1 MQRSNLSPVVP
12 FITFLLICGLVDAA
26 AQSRPANNPRP
37 KIRAITGFVRLDR
50 ANYTAQI
57 HDTLK
62 ILHQAKSEFEKAGY
76 EVQSVRITTQP
87 FPEIV
92 HGLTAADAL
101 KFFQEYDKLA
111 HAENF
116 DTSIGPAMIS
126 DTDDP
131 KAADLLADI
140 LSTTAI
146 IEGSVIVAG
155 DDGIHWNA
163 VRAAA
168 HVIKSVE
175 QHSPGSRGN
184 FNFAATAM
192 LPAHA
197 PFYPG
202 SYHDDAGREFAV
214 GMQSANVVT
223 AAFSSTPGDQKA
235 AQTALSGMLG
245 EHARTVEAIAH
256 RIEKDTGWRYLGID
270 LSPAPLKDDSIG
282 AAIEKFTGARFGSS
296 GTMTAVA
303 TITSILKEIQVQHAG
318 YSGLMLP
325 ILEDST
331 LAQRWS
337 EGKLTVDGMLSYSA
351 VCGTGLDTIPLPGDV
366 TEDQLEKMIG
376 DMASLAFKWHKP
388 LSARLLPVAGKKA
401 GERSEFDDPFLV
413 NTTLQPLP

>member
-1 MQRSNLSPVVP
+1 
-12 FITFLLICGLVDAA
+12 
-26 AQSRPANNPRP
+26 
-37 KIRAITGFVRLDR
+37 
-50 ANYTAQI
+50 
-57 HDTLK
+57 
-62 ILHQAKSEFEKAGY
+62 
-76 EVQSVRITTQP
+76 
-87 FPEIV
+87 
-92 HGLTAADAL
+92 
-101 KFFQEYDKLA
+101 
-111 HAENF
+111 
-116 DTSIGPAMIS
+116 MIS

-131 KAADLLADI
+131 KAANLLADI

-175 QHSPGSRGN
+175 QRSPHSQGN

-214 GMQSANVVT
+214 GMQSASVVA
-223 AAFSSTPGDQKA
+223 AAFSSMPGDQKA
-235 AQTALSGMLG
+235 ARTALSGMLG
-245 EHARTVEAIAH
+245 EHARTIEAVAH
-256 RIEKDTGWRYLGID
+256 RIEKETGWRYLGID

-303 TITSILKEIQVQHAG
+303 TITSVLKEIPVQHAG

-337 EGKLTVDGMLSYSA
+337 EGKLTMDGMLAYSA

-366 TEDQLEKMIG
+366 TEDQLAKMIG

-388 LSARLLPVAGKKA
+388 LSARLLPVAGKKP
-401 GERSEFDDPFLV
+401 GERTEFDYPFLV

>member
-1 MQRSNLSPVVP
+1 MFKGKVLPGVV
-12 FITFLLICGLVDAA
+12 IASLLLIGLSSNAA
-26 AQSRPANNPRP
+26 AQSSAAPRP
-37 KIRAITGFVRLDR
+37 KIRAITAFIHLDR
-50 ANYTAQI
+50 SNYESQVR
-57 HDTLK
+57 DTLK
-62 ILHQAKSEFEKAGY
+62 MLRQAKSQFEQAGY
-76 EVQSVRITTQP
+76 EVQGVRVTTQP

-92 HGLTAADAL
+92 RGLSPADAL
-101 KFFQEYDKLA
+101 KFFQNYDKLA
-111 HAENF
+111 QAEKF
-116 DTSIGPAMIS
+116 DTSIGPAMVS

-131 KAADLLADI
+131 KNGDLLASI
-140 LSTTAI
+140 LSTTSI
-146 IEGSVIVAG
+146 VEGSIIVAG

-168 HVIKSVE
+168 RVMKSLE
-175 QHSPGSRGN
+175 EHSPHSQGN
-184 FNFAATAM
+184 FNFSATAM

-202 SYHDDAGREFAV
+202 SYHDDAGHEFAI
-214 GMQSANVVT
+214 GMQSASVVA
-223 AAFSSTPGDQKA
+223 AAFASAPGDQKA
-235 AQTALSGMLG
+235 AQKALAAMLG

-256 RIEKDTGWRYLGID
+256 RIEKETNWRYLGLD

-303 TITSILKEIQVQHAG
+303 TITQVLKEIPVQHAG

-337 EGKLTVDGMLSYSA
+337 EGRLSVDNMLAYSA

-366 TEDQLEKMIG
+366 TEEQLAKMVG
-376 DMASLAFKWHKP
+376 DMATLAFKWHKP
-388 LSARLLPVAGKKA
+388 LSARLLPVAGKKP

-413 NTTLQPLP
+413 NATLQPLP